1 LPRCTPSPPELTV
14 ERLSEA
20 YRFVDAI
27 KEADEMT
34 DVTGLHEWE
43 RREWIAPSD
52 EGLPDWL
59 RDLRAKHLASLDE
72 YERSIAGVV
81 NTSAHVQAE
90 ARAWRREVR
99 DALAQGK
106 PPPERNLP
114 PEVGEA
120 TVEIAV
126 DDTGLARDEL
136 AIVCTSI
143 LEELRLRADD
153 FAAHFFEAS
162 SGLRAALFRGP
173 DGLDEPERQR
183 RERLLAEVA
192 VVDITDPT
200 NAALTELGQ
209 QEAINVTA

>member
-1 LPRCTPSPPELTV
+1 
-14 ERLSEA
+14 
-20 YRFVDAI
+20 
-27 KEADEMT
+27 MT
-34 DVTGLHEWE
+34 DVTGRHDWE
-43 RREWIAPSD
+43 SRGWIAPSD
-52 EGLPDWL
+52 EGLPAWL
-59 RDLRAKHLASLDE
+59 RDLRATHLVSLDE

-81 NTSAHVQAE
+81 NTSAQVQAE

-106 PPPERNLP
+106 PAPERKLL

-136 AIVCTSI
+136 AVTCTSI

-162 SGLRAALFRGP
+162 PGLRAALFRGP
-173 DGLDEPERQR
+173 DQLDEAERKR
-183 RERLLAEVA
+183 RERLTASVTEVA
-192 VVDITDPT
+192 VVDVTDPAS
-200 NAALTELGQ
+200 AALTQLGQ
-209 QEAINVTA
+209 QEAINVTAPQ